1 MGGIKFM
8 KSFIENRIEESKGQ
22 ELDLAPLLD
31 VVFILL
37 IFFIVTTVFV
47 KETGVDVD
55 KPTAVSTKQL
65 QKSVL
70 MLAITDTNEVIY
82 AGTNIGIKGVR
93 STITQAIRS
102 KMKPLVIQADK
113 KVPTDLL
120 VKVLDQAKLAGIKNV
135 SIATVNE

>member
-1 MGGIKFM
+1 M

-65 QKSVL
+65 QKTVL
-70 MLAITDTNEVIY
+70 MLAITETNEVIY

-93 STITQAIRS
+93 STLAQAIRTR
-102 KMKPLVIQADK
+102 MKPLVIQADK
-113 KVPTDLL
+113 TVSIDLL
-120 VKVLDQAKLAGIKNV
+120 VQVIDQAKIAGIKSV

>member
-1 MGGIKFM
+1 M
-8 KSFIENRIEESKGQ
+8 KSFIESKLEESKGQ

-55 KPTAVSTKQL
+55 KPSAVSTKQL

-70 MLAITDTNEVIY
+70 MIAITDSKEVVY
-82 AGTNIGIKGVR
+82 GGTNIGVEGVR
-93 STITQAIRS
+93 ATLTQAIRS
-102 KMKPLVIQADK
+102 KVKPLVIQADK
-113 KVPTDLL
+113 TVPTDLL
-120 VKVLDQAKLAGIKNV
+120 VQVIDQAKLAGISNV
-135 SIATVNE
+135 SIATVTK

>member
-1 MGGIKFM
+1 M

-47 KETGVDVD
+47 KETGVEVD

-70 MLAITDTNEVIY
+70 MIAITQSSEVVY
-82 AGTNIGIKGVR
+82 AGTNIGVKGVR
-93 STITQAIRS
+93 STLSQAIRS
-102 KMKPLVIQADK
+102 KVKPLVIQADK
-113 KVPTDLL
+113 TVPTDLL
-120 VKVLDQAKLAGIKNV
+120 VQVIDQAKLAGIKSV

>member
-1 MGGIKFM
+1 MDSVTSM
-8 KSFIENRIEESKGQ
+8 KSFIEEKMQESKGQ

-70 MLAITDTNEVIY
+70 MIAITDSREVVY
-82 AGTNIGIKGVR
+82 GGTNIGVKGVR
-93 STITQAIRS
+93 ATLAQAIRT
-102 KMKPLVIQADK
+102 KLKPLVVQADK
-113 KVPTDLL
+113 DVPTDLL
-120 VKVLDQAKLAGIKNV
+120 VKVIDQAKLAGIANV
-135 SIATVNE
+135 SIATVNN